1 MYDAYEENFFLRK
14 KKKEKKETPFTS
26 ALWDIVTHRLF
37 HTPLILSLEHFST
50 KISPISRTTCRPES
64 SLKEF
69 PHRTTVRC
77 NRIYDHLEIVQY
89 FLLFYFMQQGSIVMK
104 SLENSAKDKRENKEL
119 R

>member
-1 MYDAYEENFFLRK
+1 MCTTCIK
-14 KKKEKKETPFTS
+14 KISFEKRKKEKNTIYIRSLGYHYTRP
-26 ALWDIVTHRLF
+26 LPHRLF
-37 HTPLILSLEHFST
+37 YRSRIFLQILN
-50 KISPISRTTCRPES
+50 ISNDMLSES

-104 SLENSAKDKRENKEL
+104 SLRVENSGKDKRENKEL

>member
-1 MYDAYEENFFLRK
+1 MCTTCMKKISFEK
-14 KKKEKKETPFTS
+14 KKTPFTS
-26 ALWDIVTHRLF
+26 ALWDIITHLLHRLF
-37 HTPLILSLEHFST
+37 YRSRIFLQILN
-50 KISPISRTTCRPES
+50 ISNDMLSES

-69 PHRTTVRC
+69 PHCTTVRC

-104 SLENSAKDKRENKEL
+104 SLRAENSGKDKRENKEL